1 MAVPLGQKLVIDSKQ
16 FSDYAI
22 GISLPIQITN
32 TAFNQTFF
40 TIDQVRTNINN
51 LLLTKRGERL
61 MQPLFGCGL
70 QEFLFEQIT
79 DEIAGR
85 IETEIIETISLWLPY
100 VTINS
105 IEVDT
110 ETDRQYNAI
119 NLHLSFSVA
128 NGTENTNQT
137 TLTFQQ

>member
-1 MAVPLGQKLVIDSKQ
+1 MAVPLGQKLIIDSKQ

-22 GISLPIQITN
+22 GISLPIQMGN
-32 TAFNQTFF
+32 TAFNQTFY
-40 TIDQVRTNINN
+40 TIDQVRTNIKN

-61 MQPLFGCGL
+61 MQPQFGSGL
-70 QEFLFEQIT
+70 QEFLFEPIT

-85 IETEIIETISLWLPY
+85 IESEILETMALWLPY
-100 VTINS
+100 VTVNS

-110 ETDRQYNAI
+110 TSDREQNTI

-128 NGTENTNQT
+128 NGTENTNDT
-137 TLTFQQ
+137 TITFQQ